1 MLRVFADF
9 ETYYDDQYS
18 LRKLTPAE
26 YILDSRFETLC
37 TTVAI
42 EHEDPVFLPQNDI
55 VGFLKSFKSTP
66 YCFITHNALF
76 DATILAYVYNINP
89 PGLCCTLSMA
99 RALLTHKLPRGSV
112 ALGNILEYMG
122 LPKKTDALQNTKG
135 MHWDQIKA
143 DGGLLAGFVGYAMND
158 VMGCREIFF
167 RMRKDFPA
175 QEAMILDRVIRMTTE
190 PRLYT
195 DLEGLQAYHN
205 KIIKEK
211 YDLLSRV
218 NRDRTSLMSN
228 PKFAE
233 LLIQHGVEP
242 PMKTSLT
249 TGKQTFA
256 FAKTDEEFT
265 ALLEHENLEVQALV
279 AARLGIKSTIEETR
293 TGRFYSIARCTT
305 REFKRPLMPVPL
317 KFSGAH
323 THRLSGDW
331 KMNMQNLGSRKSREL
346 RKLLKA
352 PPGYQLI
359 SVDASQIEA
368 RLTAW
373 LAEERDLLEQ
383 FRRGD
388 DVYCNFASICFGRPV
403 TRKEQL
409 LRFVGKTCILG
420 LGFGMSAR
428 RLLTTLRLG
437 ARDSNL
443 EMKFNENDTL
453 GWVNTYRN
461 TFGDIPILWDRCND
475 IIELMA
481 QGHADGKRIGPCE
494 VQGTTIMLPSGL
506 RLYYEGLHLEGG
518 DYWFTYGGRRKK
530 IYGAKLVENIVQAL
544 DRQHVLEAALRIEK
558 RAHEYNV
565 DGRLL
570 MQEHDGNVFLT
581 PNKDAALLAKIAQ
594 YEMCRPSAWAGKS
607 LPLDAEVKMGINY
620 GEMNTIIP

>member
-1 MLRVFADF
+1 
-9 ETYYDDQYS
+9 
-18 LRKLTPAE
+18 
-26 YILDSRFETLC
+26 
-37 TTVAI
+37 
-42 EHEDPVFLPQNDI
+42 
-55 VGFLKSFKSTP
+55 LKSFKSTP
-66 YCFITHNALF
+66 YCFISHNALF

-112 ALGNILEYMG
+112 ALGNILEHFG

-135 MHWDQIKA
+135 LHWDEIKS

-158 VMGCREIFF
+158 VHGCREIFF

-175 QEAMILDRVIRMTTE
+175 QEAMILDRVIRMTTQ

-195 DLEGLQAYHN
+195 DLGGLLNYHN

-218 NRDRTSLMSN
+218 NRDKSSLMSN

-233 LLIQHGVEP
+233 LLIQHGIEP
-242 PMKTSLT
+242 PMKTSPT

-265 ALLEHENLEVQALV
+265 ALLEHENLDVQALV

-293 TGRFYSIARCTT
+293 TGRFYAIAKCTI
-305 REFKRPLMPVPL
+305 REFKMPLMPVPL

-373 LAEERDLLEQ
+373 LAEEYNLLEQ

-443 EMKFNENDTL
+443 EMKFNENDTQD
-453 GWVNTYRN
+453 WVNTYRT

-494 VQGTTIMLPSGL
+494 IEGTTIMLPSGL

-558 RAHEYNV
+558 RAHEHGI

-581 PNKDAALLAKIAQ
+581 PHKDAELLARIAQ
-594 YEMCRPSAWAGKS
+594 YEMCRPCAWAGKT